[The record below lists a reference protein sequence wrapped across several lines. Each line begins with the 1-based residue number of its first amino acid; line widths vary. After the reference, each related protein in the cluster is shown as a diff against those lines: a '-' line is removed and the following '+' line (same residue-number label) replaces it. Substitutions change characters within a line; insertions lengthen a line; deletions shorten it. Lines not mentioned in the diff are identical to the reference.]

1 MDFHGFMDCK
11 MIRINEASDR
21 FSRNLRIFFHQY
33 LIYELISFQIARE
46 ISNSGPAHV
55 VRHTSNSL
63 LHPISLFK
71 KIQFLPH
78 LPPKFH
84 TLVRWFLQPK
94 DRWINRKS
102 VLPNVFVSPK
112 IAWSLLPFNC
122 LCHFGE
128 AAAKIT
134 RCLGVLI
141 QKFPQQLG
149 EKQSKH

>member
-1 MDFHGFMDCK
+1 

-84 TLVRWFLQPK
+84 ALVR
-94 DRWINRKS
+94 
-102 VLPNVFVSPK
+102 
-112 IAWSLLPFNC
+112 
-122 LCHFGE
+122 
-128 AAAKIT
+128 
-134 RCLGVLI
+134 
-141 QKFPQQLG
+141 
-149 EKQSKH
+149 